1 MGVTNMNC
9 SFNLTSDQLG
19 LMSIYSVT
27 FVLALPANLL
37 SLWGLYQLLRAGNT
51 MPIFILNLLVSDL
64 LQILTLPLWI
74 IYLKKNHMWTY
85 GDTICD
91 FVGYLFYINLY
102 ASIVFLC
109 LIALDRYLAI
119 VHPLRSR
126 RFRTVKLALVV
137 SLGVWVVIFLF
148 CLSGLYPSVYDPNQR
163 HCLEQYPV
171 SSRYAKFKI
180 GTIVMG
186 FLLPCIILGYTS
198 ARIHT
203 ALRSSP
209 SVSRG
214 ERKKIVGILCIIT
227 VIFIVV
233 FGPYHL
239 VGSYKFIYYFITID
253 RCALEKKLF
262 LTYRLCYGLTSL
274 NNLLDPL
281 FYIFICNDIRKQL
294 KKSLPCI
301 RSYLNSVNDS
311 EIHIRN
317 FENITP

>member
-1 MGVTNMNC
+1 
-9 SFNLTSDQLG
+9 
-19 LMSIYSVT
+19 MSIYSVT

-148 CLSGLYPSVYDPNQR
+148 CLSGLYPSVVTKNEIKPNKKSVLNSNANGTFISG
-163 HCLEQYPV
+163 CLNTVFYFQ
-171 SSRYAKFKI
+171 
-180 GTIVMG
+180 T
-186 FLLPCIILGYTS
+186 
-198 ARIHT
+198 RIHT